1 MKNMLLLFLAF
12 TFISSGCSSIES
24 TSLIVDRTLIREPR
38 PKEVVPYGH
47 KLNEYAM
54 QIGRYSLADLDNYYR
69 NELSRE
75 KAEAYY
81 NNARKMVISSMVQA
95 YGLAEKGDDA
105 SIAFY
110 INEVQELKL
119 MQPDVTLKLLS
130 RAEKSMDSEEVK
142 NIAGKIYD
150 FNQKAIAGL
159 NDPKA
164 YLAERGED
172 WEKIKRISER

>member
-1 MKNMLLLFLAF
+1 MKNLLLFLL
-12 TFISSGCSSIES
+12 TVTIISSGCSSIES

-47 KLNEYAM
+47 KLNEYVM
-54 QIGRYSLADLDNYYR
+54 QIGRYSLADLDDYYR

-81 NNARKMVISSMVQA
+81 NNARKMVISSMVQS

-110 INEVQELKL
+110 LNEVQELKL
-119 MQPDVTLKLLS
+119 MDPAITLKLLV
-130 RAEKSMDSEEVK
+130 RAEKSMDKKEVRD
-142 NIAGKIYD
+142 IAIKIYD
-150 FNQKAIAGL
+150 LNQKAIEEID
-159 NDPKA
+159 DPKP
-164 YLAERGED
+164 YLARFGQIWDEV
-172 WEKIKRISER
+172 KLFSER

>member
-1 MKNMLLLFLAF
+1 
-12 TFISSGCSSIES
+12 
-24 TSLIVDRTLIREPR
+24 
-38 PKEVVPYGH
+38 VPYGH

-105 SIAFY
+105 SITFY
-110 INEVQELKL
+110 LNEVQELKL
-119 MQPDVTLKLLS
+119 MQPDVTLRLLI
-130 RAEKSMDSEEVK
+130 RAEKSMAPEEVK
-142 NIAGKIYD
+142 NIAGKIYE
-150 FNQKAIAGL
+150 FNQKAVAGIS
-159 NDPKA
+159 DPE
-164 YLAERGED
+164 YLAKMGQK
-172 WEKIKRISER
+172 WEEIRRLSER

>member
-1 MKNMLLLFLAF
+1 MKNILLFVLACI
-12 TFISSGCSSIES
+12 FISSGCSSIES

-54 QIGRYSLADLDNYYR
+54 QIGRYSLADLDDYYR

-81 NNARKMVISSMVQA
+81 NNARKMVISSMVQS

-110 INEVQELKL
+110 LNEVQELKL
-119 MQPDVTLKLLS
+119 MQPDVTLRLLT
-130 RAEKSMDSEEVK
+130 RAEKSMTPEEVK

-159 NDPKA
+159 DNPQQ
-164 YLAERGED
+164 YLADMGQK
-172 WEKIKRISER
+172 WEEIRRLSER